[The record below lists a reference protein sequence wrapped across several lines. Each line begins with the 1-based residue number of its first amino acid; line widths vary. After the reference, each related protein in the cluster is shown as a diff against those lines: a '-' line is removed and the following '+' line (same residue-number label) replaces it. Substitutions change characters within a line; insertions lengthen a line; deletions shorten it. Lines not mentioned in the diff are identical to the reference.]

1 MKKGYCMLVFDFSK
15 LVFDLD
21 LVIFIVLWKLINVSR
36 LDIKFFIFV
45 LMVIFLFLILKR
57 YI

>member
-1 MKKGYCMLVFDFSK
+1 MLVFDFSK